1 MLHTVRPKT
10 SGAATTR
17 RKVEFYAILVE
28 GHLTIVGDILEEAIE
43 RPCQTG
49 CRRQVCQHGNRAV
62 YEPAVAGGLR
72 GPEPRKAGAA
82 SHDHQDFARKLT
94 SV

>member
-10 SGAATTR
+10 SRAATTR

-49 CRRQVCQHGNRAV
+49 CRRQVCQHGYRAV
-62 YEPAVAGGLR
+62 SEPAVDGGLK
-72 GPEPRKAGAA
+72 GPEPSKTGAA
-82 SHDHQDFARKLT
+82 THDPGIFARKLT